1 MLLLSRRLTRCCPP
15 PRPPRLCCSASAL
28 ASSASAG
35 PRARAN
41 TTTTT
46 STTTLAAAASPTA
59 SPNDSGDALHTA
71 RTWLN
76 ELHAQTIPIAAIGEL
91 TFSRSSGPGGQNVN
105 KYDKRLIIRNR
116 RAALI
121 RLHRVNSKATLK
133 VPIDALLRH
142 VPAALHGDIKRSRY
156 YAANSAA
163 LVVHADDSR
172 KQSDNVRSCFR
183 RLHDAIVDAARK
195 AVPAQA
201 SPEQAHRVKLL
212 YVFVAASVSDSPRD
226 GPKADKTPV
235 KNPITSAA

>member
-1 MLLLSRRLTRCCPP
+1 MPMPMPMPMLLLSRRLTRCCPP

-105 KYDKRLIIRNR
+105 K
-116 RAALI
+116 
-121 RLHRVNSKATLK
+121 VNSKATLK

>member
-1 MLLLSRRLTRCCPP
+1 
-15 PRPPRLCCSASAL
+15 
-28 ASSASAG
+28 
-35 PRARAN
+35 
-41 TTTTT
+41 
-46 STTTLAAAASPTA
+46 
-59 SPNDSGDALHTA
+59 DALHTA

-105 KYDKRLIIRNR
+105 K
-116 RAALI
+116 
-121 RLHRVNSKATLK
+121 VNSKATLK

-212 YVFVAASVSDSPRD
+212 QKSDNERRL
-226 GPKADKTPV
+226 
-235 KNPITSAA
+235 KNKKLQSAKKSSRRGRGD